1 MISENSQL
9 KISSLEDNCSDSNCA
24 MNPENN
30 NSTLVTEEAPLNEKY
45 LDYESDPQRV
55 METLSNRTI
64 EEDLKISVSKSLT
77 MRHDS

>member
-9 KISSLEDNCSDSNCA
+9 KISSLEDNYSDSNCA

-45 LDYESDPQRV
+45 LEYESDP
-55 METLSNRTI
+55 
-64 EEDLKISVSKSLT
+64 
-77 MRHDS
+77 